1 MKFIVRGLFV
11 MALAVIPRYALSQT
25 AADYP
30 SKPVRVIVPSTAGG
44 PADLLTRFLTAS
56 LEKQFKQ
63 SFVVEARPGG
73 LQAIGLQALAQAPAD
88 GYTLAVATS
97 GFPYEEVTNKDWS
110 LRFGRDFTTV
120 SVFASGGAAI
130 IVPANLPV
138 TNMQELV
145 AYAKRNPGKLNQA
158 TTGSAPPPQITAI
171 WQKLGINDL
180 LTLVPYKGGGD
191 AAQAVAKGES
201 DIWTATVLDAINFEK
216 AGRVKILA
224 YTEQQRYPAL
234 PSVPTLGEAHPS
246 LVGHEYSYWFAVLGP
261 AGLPDS
267 VVDKLY
273 TAIRSATI
281 DAQFRSKINDFGMQT
296 NARTPEQS
304 RNRINAD
311 LQNLRDM
318 AAAGIKLR

>member
-1 MKFIVRGLFV
+1 MNFVVRGLLV
-11 MALAVIPRYALSQT
+11 MALAVIPRYALSQS

-30 SKPVRVIVPSTAGG
+30 SKPVRVIVTSTAGG
-44 PADLLTRFLTAS
+44 PSDLLTRLLSTA

-63 SFVVEARPGG
+63 SFVVEDRPGG
-73 LQAIGLQALAQAPAD
+73 LQAIGLQAVTQAPAD
-88 GYTLAVATS
+88 GYTLGVATS

-110 LRFGRDFTTV
+110 LRFARDFTAV
-120 SVFASGGAAI
+120 SLFASGGTAI

-158 TTGSAPPPQITAI
+158 TTGSAPPPQITAM

-191 AAQAVAKGES
+191 AAQSVAKGES
-201 DIWTATVLDAINFEK
+201 DIWTATVLDAITFEK

-224 YTEQQRYPAL
+224 YTEQQRYPTL

-246 LVGHEYSYWFAVLGP
+246 LVGHEYSYWFALLGP

-267 VVDKLY
+267 IVEKLY
-273 TAIRSATI
+273 TGVRGATGE
-281 DAQFRSKINDFGMQT
+281 AQFRTKINDLGMQT

-304 RNRINAD
+304 RNRINAE
-311 LQNLRDM
+311 LQSLRDM